1 MSDKPSHDRLLAPGV
16 EPGDGQDFLR
26 LLYAGSSTS
35 DQITSLETERPWGTY
50 RRVDVGHRYQVKR
63 LSIAPGAQLSLQHHH
78 HRSEYWIV
86 VTGCAEVTIDGV
98 MCLFNEGDSVF
109 IPCGA
114 VHRCANPGKIP
125 VVMIEVQIG
134 TYTGEDDIVRLED
147 VYGRV

>member
-1 MSDKPSHDRLLAPGV
+1 MPAAK
-16 EPGDGQDFLR
+16 
-26 LLYAGSSTS
+26 
-35 DQITSLETERPWGTY
+35 
-50 RRVDVGHRYQVKR
+50 KR
-63 LSIAPGAQLSLQHHH
+63 KAVA
-78 HRSEYWIV
+78 
-86 VTGCAEVTIDGV
+86 TGWL
-98 MCLFNEGDSVF
+98 LFNEGDSVF